1 MKAKLFYSWLV
12 ALILISGCATLAV
25 PQTFDQRLAYA
36 YGALTAVRDTG
47 TMLIERGRIGP
58 EDGVHIL
65 RATDEMRF
73 LLDAARDVYPTDP
86 LTAENKLKFVNGV
99 LMQLEAFLKEKEK

>member
-1 MKAKLFYSWLV
+1 MKAKLFYSWLA
-12 ALILISGCATLAV
+12 ALILIAGCATLAV

-47 TMLIERGRIGP
+47 TMLIQRERIGLA
-58 EDGVHIL
+58 DGVQFLH
-65 RATDEMRF
+65 ATDEMRM
-73 LLDAARDVYPTDP
+73 LLDMARNVHPTDP
-86 LTAENKLKFVNGV
+86 LTAENQLKFVNGV